1 MKHLFY
7 TALFGSLLIF
17 SSCKDE
23 EIPATMAIN
32 IELEHVLAGQ
42 TLELNGKSFTLPSGE
57 DFTPKKFK
65 YYISNVELK
74 NSATGETYV
83 EPESYHLISEDG
95 NKSIDLGM
103 VPSSDYDQLVFSI
116 GVDEVANGKT
126 DQTGDLDPNSDM
138 AWNWNTGYKFLV
150 LEGEFTNSKTS
161 ERQGLV
167 MHIGTNA
174 NYKTITQNLS
184 GVRAGKS
191 TTLILSSNLDEL
203 FLDPNTL
210 QLSEL
215 ESTTIMFGEMAGKVA
230 ENYSDGFI
238 TVK

>member
-1 MKHLFY
+1 MKNLIY
-7 TALFGSLLIF
+7 TALFSSLLIF

-23 EIPATMAIN
+23 EIPATMAMDLTI
-32 IELEHVLAGQ
+32 EHVLDGQ

-65 YYISNVELK
+65 YYISNVVLT
-74 NSATGETYV
+74 NSQTGEMF
-83 EPESYHLISEDG
+83 EEMDSYHLISEDG

-103 VPSSDYDQLVFSI
+103 IPSSNYDQLTFSI

-150 LEGEFTNSKTS
+150 LEGEFTNATS
-161 ERQGLV
+161 GDRQGLV
-167 MHIGTNA
+167 MHIGTNG
-174 NYKTITQNLS
+174 NFKTVTQSLS

-191 TTLILSSNLDEL
+191 TSLMLISNLDEL
-203 FLDPNTL
+203 FKDPNVL
-210 QLSEL
+210 LVSEL

-230 ENYSDGFI
+230 ENYSEGFI

>member
-1 MKHLFY
+1 MKNLFY

>member
-1 MKHLFY
+1 MKNLIY
-7 TALFGSLLIF
+7 TALFSSLVLF

-23 EIPATMAIN
+23 EIPATMAMDITM
-32 IELEHVLAGQ
+32 EHVLDGQ

-65 YYISNVELK
+65 YFISNVVLT
-74 NSATGETYV
+74 NTQTGEMY
-83 EPESYHLISEDG
+83 EEIDSYHLISEDG

-103 VPSSDYDQLVFSI
+103 IPSANYNQLTFSI

-150 LEGEFTNSKTS
+150 LEGEFTNSTTT
-161 ERQGLV
+161 ERQGLI
-167 MHIGTNA
+167 MHIGTNP
-174 NYKTITQNLS
+174 NFQTITQPLT
-184 GVRAGKS
+184 GVRAGKATS
-191 TTLILSSNLDEL
+191 LILTAELDEL
-203 FLDPNTL
+203 FKDPNTL
-210 QLSEL
+210 QLSDL
-215 ESTTIMFGEMAGKVA
+215 ESTTIMFGEMAAKVA
-230 ENYSDGFI
+230 ENYSEGFI

>member
-1 MKHLFY
+1 MKNLFY

-32 IELEHVLAGQ
+32 IELEHLLAGQ

-95 NKSIDLGM
+95 NKSIDLGKI
-103 VPSSDYDQLVFSI
+103 PSSDYDQLVFSI

-230 ENYSDGFI
+230 ENYSEDFI